1 MAALAFEYDPTNKM
15 RHTTYWGEGDAP
27 ESEWP
32 ESKYAGQSDMSHITA
47 TTPVDF
53 RTKPDKIF
61 MAIEGDGSMPPE
73 EIFTSAINVLNGKLA
88 TIQNE
93 LKNLI
98 DTNNA
103 GGFYQRKMLLW
114 NLLIRPFFFFFL
126 QVHESSRRE
135 KEKEKEKKKKE

>member
-1 MAALAFEYDPTNKM
+1 
-15 RHTTYWGEGDAP
+15 
-27 ESEWP
+27 
-32 ESKYAGQSDMSHITA
+32 MSHITA

-114 NLLIRPFFFFFL
+114 NLLIRPFFFFFCRCMSL
-126 QVHESSRRE
+126 HGEKRKRR
-135 KEKEKEKKKKE
+135 KKKKE